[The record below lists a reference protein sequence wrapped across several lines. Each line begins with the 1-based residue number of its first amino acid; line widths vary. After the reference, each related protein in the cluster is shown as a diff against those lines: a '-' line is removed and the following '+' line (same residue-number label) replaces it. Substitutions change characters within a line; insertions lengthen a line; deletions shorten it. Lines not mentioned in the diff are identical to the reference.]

1 MHMTLL
7 IFGGHVYILPFLRCL
22 SFFVFCCLCL
32 CNVISIA
39 YTGFCTDKIIKSD
52 FFCLQKGSGWPS
64 GVVSPRDTMF
74 IVHSEQSHQFPSL
87 ALATSS
93 PSSTFKPICFTCH
106 QSYNPKDIMSIAE
119 NNIHWGGPSHYRRLR
134 CLILRIVQ
142 NFVNCLHWVA
152 AKILQYCSASSS
164 D

>member
-1 MHMTLL
+1 MWDTLIYNPL
-7 IFGGHVYILPFLRCL
+7 FRCL
-22 SFFVFCCLCL
+22 SFFVFSTLFFCCLCL

-93 PSSTFKPICFTCH
+93 PSSTFKPISFTCH
-106 QSYNPKDIMSIAE
+106 QHFYVTVFLFRTSA
-119 NNIHWGGPSHYRRLR
+119 RL
-134 CLILRIVQ
+134 CL
-142 NFVNCLHWVA
+142 
-152 AKILQYCSASSS
+152 
-164 D
+164 DD

>member
-1 MHMTLL
+1 MWDTLIYNPL
-7 IFGGHVYILPFLRCL
+7 FRCL
-22 SFFVFCCLCL
+22 SFFVFSTLFFVAFVFVMPSPSHRIGVL
-32 CNVISIA
+32 YWQNHN
-39 YTGFCTDKIIKSD
+39 KSD

-142 NFVNCLHWVA
+142 NFVNCLH
-152 AKILQYCSASSS
+152 
-164 D
+164 